1 MLPSIHGYR
10 RAWLG
15 SDALAALTLLVIVVP
30 EQLAIARLAGMPVI
44 TGLFAFVA
52 GTLAFAVLGSNP
64 QLSVGADST
73 IAPLFAVGIAHLAS
87 TDSTH
92 YIALVGL
99 LAVLVGLL
107 VGLVG
112 LLRLGWIAQFLSAPI
127 VAGFL
132 AGVAVTIVVGQLPEF
147 LGLPPETG
155 STIHRVTA
163 MVGNLSAV
171 NGWTVGIGVGVLM
184 VVGAAGRVDRRLPG
198 AFVGLI
204 GATVLVAGLGLQSRG
219 VAVLGAVAHGVP
231 SFGLGD
237 LSWSSLGSVLP
248 IAAVVALVVIT
259 QSAATSRAFA
269 DRGGYEVDV
278 GRDFIGVGAGSVL
291 AGLIGSFPVDASP
304 PRTAAVASAGG
315 RTQLAGLGA
324 AAAVALLIPAAGLL
338 HDVPLVALSAVLIY
352 IAIRIF
358 PVGDLA
364 AIFRFDKWEFGL
376 AAVTLLTVALV
387 GVEQG
392 IGVAVGLAVLDRTRR
407 SARPLMHV
415 MGRIPDTTSWEP
427 IDTGP
432 GPVEVPGVLVVFFAV
447 PLYFANAPQFRE
459 QLEAALGRGPDRPGL
474 LVLDAVGMYDMDYTG
489 TRVLK
494 QVLDELDRRHVTFA
508 LARAGTHLRTN
519 LARSLL
525 PQIGT
530 DRLFPSVDQAVNAL
544 GPPFDMRGR
553 AHPIG

>member
-1 MLPSIHGYR
+1 MRAVPASVLPSMHGYR

-15 SDALAALTLLVIVVP
+15 SDALAALTLLAIAVP

-52 GTLAFAVLGSNP
+52 GTVAFAVLGSNP

-99 LAVLVGLL
+99 LAVVVGVLVA
-107 VGLVG
+107 LVG

-132 AGVAVTIVVGQLPEF
+132 AGVAVTIVIGQLPDF
-147 LGLPPETG
+147 LGLPPVTG
-155 STIHRVTA
+155 STIHKVSA

-171 NGWTVGIGVGVLM
+171 NGWTIGIGVGVLL
-184 VVGAAGRVDRRLPG
+184 VVGAAGRADRRLPG
-198 AFVGLI
+198 ALAGLI
-204 GATVLVAGLGLQSRG
+204 GATVLVAGLGLEARG
-219 VAVLGAVAHGVP
+219 VAVLGEVAHDVP
-231 SFGLGD
+231 SFGLGG
-237 LSWSSLGSVLP
+237 LSWSSLGSVFP

-259 QSAATSRAFA
+259 QSAATTRAFA
-269 DRGGYEVDV
+269 DRGGYQVDV
-278 GRDFIGVGAGSVL
+278 GRDFVGVGVGSVL

-324 AAAVALLIPAAGLL
+324 AAAVAALIPAAGLL

-352 IAIRIF
+352 IAVRIF
-358 PVGDLA
+358 PVGQLK

-376 AAVTLLTVALV
+376 ATVTLLTVALI

-407 SARPLMHV
+407 SARPLLHV
-415 MGRIPDTTSWEP
+415 MGRVPDTTSWEP
-427 IDTGP
+427 IETGP

-447 PLYFANAPQFRE
+447 PLYFANAAQIRE
-459 QLEAALGRGPDRPGL
+459 QLKAALDRGPDRPRL
-474 LVLDAVGMYDMDYTG
+474 LVLDAVGMHDMDFTG
-489 TRVLK
+489 ARILN
-494 QVLDELDRRHVTFA
+494 QVLDDLDRRHVTFA
-508 LARAGTHLRTN
+508 LARVGSGLRTS
-519 LARSLL
+519 LARSVL
-525 PQIGT
+525 PRIGA
-530 DRLFPSVDQAVNAL
+530 DRLFASVDQAVRAL
-544 GPPFDMRGR
+544 GSGR
-553 AHPIG
+553 AP